1 MIILGLFFTTVSI
14 YYEWRLS
21 MIRDSDRQTQRL
33 VERTTYRCVS
43 DGDSVYLLEGPKLY
57 VTFSR

>member
-1 MIILGLFFTTVSI
+1 
-14 YYEWRLS
+14 